1 MIDKM
6 FWQFAIK
13 AVVEKQNSLQVDHKG
28 RTPSSI
34 LHRVD
39 LEDIPVKCF
48 TLSFVQYT
56 RYMHGYKVLEV
67 QARQNENRGCVLEYN
82 YDTRRSTPGASHLFG
97 IQTQGE

>member
-6 FWQFAIK
+6 FWQFSIK
-13 AVVEKQNSLQVDHKG
+13 AVVEKHNSLQVDHKG

-39 LEDIPVKCF
+39 LEDIPVKKII
-48 TLSFVQYT
+48 LSFVQYT

-67 QARQNENRGCVLEYN
+67 QACQNEDRARLLEY
-82 YDTRRSTPGASHLFG
+82 T
-97 IQTQGE
+97 